1 MCPLSFLQSVG
12 TSKNCYTCPLL
23 GVWGQLSTFS
33 TAPTSITSQ
42 ILQPEMSRSVI
53 RRDLRFLFSAQQ
65 CRSPSPPLTSFYFTE
80 FIVWT
85 LYIYTYLNIQYIHT
99 HIDTYIHIFKY
110 TYIHTYKYTHTY
122 IYTHTYVYIFV
133 CQVLVVACRIFDL
146 HNNLGVFS
154 IVACGL

>member
-12 TSKNCYTCPLL
+12 TSKSCYTRPLL
-23 GVWGQLSTFS
+23 GVWGQLSTLS

-80 FIVWT
+80 FIV
-85 LYIYTYLNIQYIHT
+85 
-99 HIDTYIHIFKY
+99 
-110 TYIHTYKYTHTY
+110 
-122 IYTHTYVYIFV
+122 
-133 CQVLVVACRIFDL
+133 
-146 HNNLGVFS
+146 
-154 IVACGL
+154 